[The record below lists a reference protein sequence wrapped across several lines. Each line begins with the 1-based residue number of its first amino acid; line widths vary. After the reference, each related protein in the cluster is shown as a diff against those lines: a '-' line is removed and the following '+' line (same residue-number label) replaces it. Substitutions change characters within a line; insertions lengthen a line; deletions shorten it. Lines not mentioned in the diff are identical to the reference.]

1 MHVPEAEDDIACC
14 SESRISA
21 SREIEKAVVPVGGEP
36 GNRNGTDVIAGPLCA
51 PDIGVRTRAA
61 PSEQSCADGTTN
73 PGL

>member
-1 MHVPEAEDDIACC
+1 MYVPEAEDDIAGC

-21 SREIEKAVVPVGGEP
+21 SREIKKAVVTVGGEP

-51 PDIGVRTRAA
+51 SDIGVRTRAA
-61 PSEQSCADGTTN
+61 PSEQACADGTAN